1 MAIGPEIAPSH
12 PALVRTVRI
21 GTEMG
26 RGVDLAAAPPRGHDV
41 RWRGCG
47 WLWVRGTAVLTG
59 VARRFVGKAR
69 KGCGLTVALGPW
81 AWGLRCR
88 RTHDGGVAGPRPLDP
103 RRGGIQRRSSR
114 AGPWGSTDE
123 GPLRHRLPVAGP
135 RALLRGTLVHRRTG
149 GRIALA
155 SGHL

>member
-1 MAIGPEIAPSH
+1 RSEALQEIAATGDTEQLPPGAPIGMAIGAEIAPSH

-59 VARRFVGKAR
+59 VAWSFLVVVR
-69 KGCGLTVALGPW
+69 KGCGLTVSFWPWALGR
-81 AWGLRCR
+81 WGY
-88 RTHDGGVAGPRPLDP
+88 GPVRSVIAVPL
-103 RRGGIQRRSSR
+103 
-114 AGPWGSTDE
+114 
-123 GPLRHRLPVAGP
+123 
-135 RALLRGTLVHRRTG
+135 
-149 GRIALA
+149 
-155 SGHL
+155 